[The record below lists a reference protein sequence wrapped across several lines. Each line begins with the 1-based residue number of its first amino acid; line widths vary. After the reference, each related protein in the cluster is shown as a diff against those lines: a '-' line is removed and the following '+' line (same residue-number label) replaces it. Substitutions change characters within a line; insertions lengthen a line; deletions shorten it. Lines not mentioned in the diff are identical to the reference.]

1 MDIQYIGEHLLPG
14 QLGHLFAILS
24 FIGSLV
30 AVIAYFSAAQSK
42 DLVQEG
48 RWRRLGRGAFTI
60 QVISVLGVL
69 ALLFSILFSH
79 YFEYSYVWKYSSTS
93 SPWQFLIGAVWN
105 GQEGSFLLWSM
116 WNSILGFILM
126 RTAGKW
132 ENRVMTTV
140 SLTQVFIG
148 SMLLGIYFLGTKI

>member
-1 MDIQYIGEHLLPG
+1 
-14 QLGHLFAILS
+14 
-24 FIGSLV
+24 
-30 AVIAYFSAAQSK
+30 
-42 DLVQEG
+42 
-48 RWRRLGRGAFTI
+48 
-60 QVISVLGVL
+60 
-69 ALLFSILFSH
+69 
-79 YFEYSYVWKYSSTS
+79 SYVWKYSSTS

-148 SMLLGIYFLGTKI
+148 SMLLGIYFLGTKIGSDPFILFRQENPTLPIFSRPNYLAFIQ